1 MSTTR
6 LSLLS
11 SYQFLNAAFTYLRTY
26 LPTTLTLSFS
36 CRSLTGVFTADNT
49 RKRLANIPGSNK
61 EGLEKF
67 VVKKYY
73 KVDLANNPTLGAV
86 SRMLDIAPYVVV
98 VKTGNR
104 VSYAQVRTNHGHFS
118 HAFSQL
124 GRKAWHRS
132 TLLRIFIDVP
142 LSTDLRKKDNSI
154 VSVFFKP
161 VKNLFCQ
168 A

>member
-1 MSTTR
+1 MPSR
-6 LSLLS
+6 LLS
-11 SYQFLNAAFTYLRTY
+11 SFTHLLGILNLEFNRVLMLYLIISFALKASSNAQLTVPTTYVHISSSFQKSRLLGFHCYLLTNFKRCLYLPTY

-98 VKTGNR
+98 VKTGKM
-104 VSYAQVRTNHGHFS
+104 VSYATTLQV
-118 HAFSQL
+118 L
-124 GRKAWHRS
+124 
-132 TLLRIFIDVP
+132 
-142 LSTDLRKKDNSI
+142 
-154 VSVFFKP
+154 
-161 VKNLFCQ
+161 
-168 A
+168 